1 MLLVKR
7 TTNHSSIM
15 LVTIAVSSVDR
26 IVKRLLEQIL
36 QLCFQSSSI
45 QRVQSASPVI
55 TQTRNKLRPYR
66 CTINAYDYKYRTI
79 VTRPNNHGPGP
90 KLKINSRTK
99 RNFILVRTIEIKSK

>member
-1 MLLVKR
+1 MYLM
-7 TTNHSSIM
+7 IG
-15 LVTIAVSSVDR
+15 VSYATK
-26 IVKRLLEQIL
+26 IEQKQHEQIL
-36 QLCFQSSSI
+36 RLCFQSSSI

-55 TQTRNKLRPYR
+55 TQTRSKLRPSR
-66 CTINAYDYKYRTI
+66 CTINTYDYKYRTI